1 MLVFIFQYLTITLFL
16 VLFLYMGMG
25 KFLKVRVYKKV
36 RREGLQVALKMAAVI
51 VEIEK
56 LK

>member
-1 MLVFIFQYLTITLFL
+1 MLVFIFQYLTITHFL